1 MKTNLHIQ
9 IARSNVRELSSM
21 NQRSADGIQAVLL
34 RRYTKVGIS
43 IINTL
48 DDLEKLVQLW
58 PDLVFVGS
66 KYVIGPTG
74 RKVWVSQYL
83 EAHQIPHTGSPIT
96 AIKFEQDKPLA
107 KQRVLDAGLMTAGY
121 LIVVKGEPVLNN
133 TLTLNFP
140 LFVKP
145 TNLGG
150 GKGVDSAS
158 IVHNMTELNTKT
170 AALFDEY
177 GVDALVEEYLP
188 GREFSVAVLRKPY
201 RGGMYAMPIEMK
213 PGADVNGN
221 YMLSHALKAGKI
233 ETPVT
238 PVFNQTLKSQ
248 LCELALNVFA
258 ALGGRDYGRIDI
270 RLSSDGVPCFLEAN
284 LIPGLI
290 EGSGNFPKACAL
302 NRRMNYDATINAIV
316 QLGLQRVKSVNISS
330 ISLLVQA

>member
-1 MKTNLHIQ
+1 
-9 IARSNVRELSSM
+9 M
-21 NQRSADGIQAVLL
+21 NQRSADGIQAVLSK
-34 RRYTKVGIS
+34 RYTRVGIS

-48 DDLEKLVQLW
+48 QDLKELVRLR

-83 EAHQIPHTGSPIT
+83 EAHHIPHTGSPIT

-121 LIVVKGEPVLNN
+121 LIVSGGAP
-133 TLTLNFP
+133 LTNDQLELNFP

-158 IVHNMTELNTKT
+158 IVYNLAELNAKT
-170 AALFDEY
+170 ADLAKEY
-177 GVDALVEEYLP
+177 GVDALVEEYLS

-201 RGGMYAMPIEMK
+201 RNGMYAMPIEMK
-213 PGADVNGN
+213 PGADVNGD
-221 YMLSHALKAGKI
+221 YILSHALKAGEL
-233 ETPVT
+233 ETPVM
-238 PVFNQTLKSQ
+238 PVFDQALKSR
-248 LCELALNVFA
+248 LCELALAVFA

-270 RLSSDGVPCFLEAN
+270 RLNDQGVPYFLEAN

-302 NRRMNYDATINAIV
+302 NRRMNYEMTINAIV
-316 QLGLQRVKSVNISS
+316 QLGLQRVVPVVETAAFSNEIPN
-330 ISLLVQA
+330 SLAALNSL